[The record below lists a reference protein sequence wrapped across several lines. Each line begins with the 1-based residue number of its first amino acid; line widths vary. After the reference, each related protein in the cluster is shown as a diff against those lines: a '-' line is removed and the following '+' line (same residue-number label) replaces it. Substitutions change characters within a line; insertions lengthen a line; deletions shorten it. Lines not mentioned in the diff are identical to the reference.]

1 MKVQFFYDDEPTE
14 VNAELFNDLRHFSWT
29 AGINS
34 EEGIDS
40 LTGKFARVYKV
51 QFMDGPEDV
60 YVQADMLA
68 AIANGDFE
76 VISEEE

>member
-14 VNAELFNDLRHFSWT
+14 VNAELFNGLRYFSWT
-29 AGINS
+29 AGINQ

-40 LTGKFARVYKV
+40 LTGKFARVFKV
-51 QFMDGPEDV
+51 QFMDRPEDV